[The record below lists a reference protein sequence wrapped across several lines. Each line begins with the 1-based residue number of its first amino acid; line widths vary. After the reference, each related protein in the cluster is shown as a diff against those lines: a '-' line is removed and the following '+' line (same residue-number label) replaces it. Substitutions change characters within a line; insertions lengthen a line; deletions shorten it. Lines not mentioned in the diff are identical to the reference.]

1 MAEAS
6 LISTVIAVGMIP
18 AAFLFV
24 YSFLSG
30 LKKWRFHNI
39 AGTAA
44 VMWDLGLSMGYF
56 INRALG
62 PATASTF
69 PSGVRACLA
78 VHGIISAPSLPSSF
92 ASWPPGST
100 TGRAGG
106 GRPGTGGCRRPFS
119 SSGGSRSC
127 PGRYSTWSSILSS
140 SVPRPGTGFRPHPP
154 LAPRVSW
161 RSRRGISPAAG
172 RNRLWA

>member
-44 VMWDLGLSMGYF
+44 VLWDLGLSMGYF

-78 VHGIISAPSLPSSF
+78 VHGIISAAVIAIEFCVLATGVYNWKSGKRTAWHGRLSKALFVLWWFSF
-92 ASWPPGST
+92 L
-100 TGRAGG
+100 
-106 GRPGTGGCRRPFS
+106 
-119 SSGGSRSC
+119 SGEIF
-127 PGRYSTWSSILSS
+127 YLVVYI
-140 SVPRPGTGFRPHPP
+140 
-154 LAPRVSW
+154 
-161 RSRRGISPAAG
+161 I
-172 RNRLWA
+172 